1 MENLYSIKIN
11 KTGRY
16 VKYCDDCWYETDSAE
31 LRLFTKAQAENIAR
45 QMRKH
50 YVYSVTVSNGTDIID
65 TGSQKK
71 KEKATTGL
79 KNFKLVIKGK
89 K

>member
-1 MENLYSIKIN
+1 MEILYAIKIN

-31 LRLFTKAQAENIAR
+31 LRLFTKTQAENIAQ
-45 QMRKH
+45 QMKKH
-50 YVYSVTVSNGTDIID
+50 YVYSVTVSNGSDVIDTDIA
-65 TGSQKK
+65 KK
-71 KEKATTGL
+71 KEKVTTCL